1 MIGFNWLHSTS
12 YRFHLIL
19 WFAPPHLCVSLMK
32 SIVLLLELCFSLLKP
47 DDCEGRKKQK
57 HTHLKH
63 LEPSSCKQQVAN
75 SITDD
80 EETAMKLF
88 NSFQKLCQ
96 AQRPA
101 GSSRPAMW
109 GPEGSNGNLLWN
121 CKKQLLLNHCANFV
135 HLKILS
141 GKIDVQFALTSFL
154 HQLWCQDN
162 W

>member
-19 WFAPPHLCVSLMK
+19 WLAPPHLCVSLMK
-32 SIVLLLELCFSLLKP
+32 SIVLLLELRFSLLKP
-47 DDCEGRKKQK
+47 ADCEGRKKQK
-57 HTHLKH
+57 HTHLKPKEQM
-63 LEPSSCKQQVAN
+63 EPSSWKQHYRWWGG
-75 SITDD
+75 
-80 EETAMKLF
+80 MKFF

-96 AQRPA
+96 AQWPA

-121 CKKQLLLNHCANFV
+121 CRKQLLPNHCANFV

-141 GKIDVQFALTSFL
+141 LKIDVLFALTSFL
-154 HQLWCQDN
+154 YQLWCQDN